1 MPAGTVY
8 RELGNEIPEDALQRL
23 SATQAI
29 VSIYITFLHS
39 TSRIHLSIQVEN
51 ISYIFIPVLHILQEI
66 LLQL

>member
-23 SATQAI
+23 SVAQAI

-39 TSRIHLSIQVEN
+39 TSRIHISVHVEK
-51 ISYIFIPVLHILQEI
+51 Y
-66 LLQL
+66 

>member
-23 SATQAI
+23 SVAQAI

-51 ISYIFIPVLHILQEI
+51 ISCIFIPVLHILQEI